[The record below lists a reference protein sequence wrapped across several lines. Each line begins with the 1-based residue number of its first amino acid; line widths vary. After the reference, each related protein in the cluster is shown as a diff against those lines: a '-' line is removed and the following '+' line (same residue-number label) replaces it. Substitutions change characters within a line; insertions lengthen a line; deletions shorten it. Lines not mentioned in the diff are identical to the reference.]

1 MPKAERLAEAGLAY
15 EQALALARD
24 GATAASRVWLS
35 AASQTFSSGR
45 DGSANA
51 IEMLRLGEALLRE
64 LSDREVLAPLLCIRG
79 RAEVAV
85 GERARAGATLA
96 EAEAMATAMGA
107 TPDTELGR
115 GLAALRAALA

>member
-1 MPKAERLAEAGLAY
+1 MNKPLPSPAS
-15 EQALALARD
+15 

-35 AASQTFSSGR
+35 AGLADLQLRQGR
-45 DGSANA
+45 VGEA

-79 RAEVAV
+79 RAEAAA

-115 GLAALRAALA
+115 ELAALRAALA